1 MNRKN
6 IWFIIITVALV
17 LILAVFAVFSG
28 LKKDNKADISGEY
41 KLQKVAVDKKEVDY
55 SNLNFYY
62 VFNNDSTGSIIF
74 EDVKSDFTY
83 ELKEEDNQQEEDN
96 QLLLVI
102 KQNNDNVL
110 TYGITKE
117 DNGIVISHDTLGK
130 LYLLKEEVPESLKQ

>member
-83 ELKEEDNQQEEDN
+83 ELKEEDNQ
-96 QLLLVI
+96 LLLVI

>member
-1 MNRKN
+1 MSRKN

-83 ELKEEDNQQEEDN
+83 ELKEEDNQ
-96 QLLLVI
+96 LLLVI
-102 KQNNDNVL
+102 KQNDDNVL

>member
-83 ELKEEDNQQEEDN
+83 ELKEEDNQ
-96 QLLLVI
+96 LLLVI

-110 TYGITKE
+110 TYGVTKE